1 MLFFKYN
8 IYVYIFYFKEII
20 LRIITFVTSSTSKM
34 VTNYDNLAK
43 DFFKAPK
50 FNEDNVQHK

>member
-1 MLFFKYN
+1 MMFFKYN

-20 LRIITFVTSSTSKM
+20 LRIITFVTSSTCKM

-43 DFFKAPK
+43 DFLKAPK

>member
-1 MLFFKYN
+1 MFTLF
-8 IYVYIFYFKEII
+8 IKEII
-20 LRIITFVTSSTSKM
+20 LRLITFVTSSTCKM

-43 DFFKAPK
+43 DFLKAPK